1 MATITYNRPL
11 DNFDLNRAA
20 SAGTLISSTNN
31 QIAYSDGYYT
41 STLKGFFIYTSS
53 DVLGTIN
60 GASYSAGG
68 EDYVTISGLNISMQR
83 LKTDG
88 FYDGNDTYNG
98 SVGNDHF
105 YAQLGDDVYNGGEG
119 RDTVHYAADRSFFT
133 VTANTKGFT
142 VKGLG
147 KTDTLNSIERVAFD
161 NATLALDVK
170 AGEAAGSAYRAYQ
183 AAFDRKPDT
192 AGLKYWVDKMDA
204 GTSLAEVALGFVQS
218 AEFQKLHTATDTNSM
233 ITSFYQNV
241 LHRAPDATGLAYW
254 TNAAATGTQTHEML
268 AAFSESTEN
277 VNNTAA
283 AMKNGIWLEV

>member
-1 MATITYNRPL
+1 YNRPL
-11 DNFDLNRAA
+11 DNFDLDRAA
-20 SAGTLISSTNN
+20 NAGTLISSTSN
-31 QIAYSDGYYT
+31 QISYSDGYYT
-41 STLKGFFIYTSS
+41 STLKGNFIYTPSS
-53 DVLGTIN
+53 LLGTIT

-119 RDTVHYAADRSFFT
+119 RDTVHYTADRSFFT
-133 VTANTKGFT
+133 VTGNANNFT

-161 NATLALDVK
+161 NGTLALDVK

-204 GTSLAEVALGFVQS
+204 GTSLTEVALGFVQS
-218 AEFQKLHTATDTNSM
+218 AEFQKLHTAPDTNSM

-254 TNAAATGTQTHEML
+254 SNAAATGTQTHEML